1 MRLEILSRCRE
12 AFRNLPNHAMQFKFV
27 AQIVCHCVSNTDESH
42 GFEPTCQR
50 AIRFESTL
58 GLDLAEVLKVHGPE
72 VLETN
77 CQEEFGSSKP
87 HIFSLSKWKSGE
99 CCENLSYRND
109 KRQ

>member
-27 AQIVCHCVSNTDESH
+27 AQIVCQTQTNRMVLNQHANVPYDSN
-42 GFEPTCQR
+42 R
-50 AIRFESTL
+50 STL